1 MANENDTTLN
11 SELFVNLLA
20 DSRYAAAETSVARQ
34 LTSVYNVA
42 KGQSKTVQIPVW
54 AAVSASNPGESTA
67 FTAAETNTTSSTI
80 TMDEYGVYHQVTD
93 LLADS
98 VANSVFDQLGEA
110 SGRAMAEKIDNIC
123 WATFSSFTG
132 GTVGASGTEL
142 TLDLILKA
150 AATLKSGKVPGPYY
164 AVVDPRA
171 AYNLKFVIGNAGG
184 GVDNRGGLA
193 GSDLQNRVLNGYFI
207 GTVAGVEI
215 FESSLIT
222 EDSAEAMTQGVFAP
236 SAIGLA
242 FRGEMEMETQRQA
255 AKRATDVVMKQT
267 MGAAAIQPTHGVKLI
282 TERVID

>member
-1 MANENDTTLN
+1 MANRTAIN

-20 DSRYAAAETSVARQ
+20 DSRYAAAESSVARQ
-34 LTSVYNVA
+34 LTSVYNVQ

-54 AAVSASNPGESTA
+54 AAVSASNPGEASA
-67 FTAAETNTTSSTI
+67 FTAADTNTTSSTI

-93 LLADS
+93 MLADS
-98 VANSVFDQLGEA
+98 VANNVVAQLGEA
-110 SGRAMAEKIDNIC
+110 SGRAMAEKIDEIC
-123 WATFSSFTG
+123 WATFSDFTG

-164 AVVDPRA
+164 AVIDPRA
-171 AYNLKFVIGNAGG
+171 AFHLKREIGAVGG
-184 GVDNRGGLA
+184 STDNRGGLA

-207 GTVAGVEI
+207 GTAAGVEI
-215 FESSLIT
+215 YESSLIT

-242 FRGEMEMETQRQA
+242 MRGEMEMETQRQA
-255 AKRATDVVMKQT
+255 KERATDVVMKMT

>member
-1 MANENDTTLN
+1 MANTTTVN

-20 DSRYAAAETSVARQ
+20 DSRYAAAEASVARQ

-54 AAVSASNPGESTA
+54 AAVSAANPGEGSA
-67 FTAAETNTTSSTI
+67 FSAANTNTTSSTI

-98 VANSVFDQLGEA
+98 VSNSVVAQLGEA
-110 SGRAMAEKIDNIC
+110 SGRAMAEKIDEIC

-164 AVVDPRA
+164 AVIDPRA
-171 AYNLKFVIGNAGG
+171 AYNLKKEIGAVGG
-184 GVDNRGGLA
+184 STDNRGGLA

-207 GTVAGVEI
+207 GTAAGVEI
-215 FESSLIT
+215 YESSLIT

-242 FRGEMEMETQRQA
+242 MRGEMEMETQRQA
-255 AKRATDVVMKQT
+255 KERATDVVMKMT